1 MDTQD
6 DGFELFRRAIQ
17 ERDAEAWAAIA
28 VRYRRLLIAWAVR
41 CPAAQI
47 AEDSYED
54 LADRALGRAWAA
66 LSSERFAAFP
76 SLPALLAYLHTCV
89 TATAIDAARACI
101 AYERVAQLAGRTDP
115 TPLEQII
122 LERLDRVELWRI
134 VASLVRTEA
143 ERVVLNERFVQN
155 LPPRT
160 ILARHSTLFAD
171 AVAVYTAIKNL
182 CDRLRRSPEMR
193 RFYDE
198 LRAA

>member
-6 DGFELFRRAIQ
+6 NDYELFRRAIQ
-17 ERDAEAWAAIA
+17 ERDAEAWAAIVA
-28 VRYRRLLIAWAVR
+28 RYRRLLIAWAAR
-41 CPAAQI
+41 CPAAQM
-47 AEDSYED
+47 AEESYED

-66 LSSERFAAFP
+66 LSPERFAAFP

-101 AYERVAQLAGRTDP
+101 AHERTAQSAGRTDP
-115 TPLEQII
+115 TPLEQVI
-122 LERLDRVELWRI
+122 LERIDRVELWRI

-143 ERVVLNERFVQN
+143 ERVVLIERFMQN
-155 LPPRT
+155 LPPRI
-160 ILARHSTLFAD
+160 ILARHPTLFAD
-171 AVAVYTAIKNL
+171 VVAVYAAIKNL

-193 RFYDE
+193 RFYEE